1 MSILSDNKVAPDDSI
16 KRIDTCHYISTE
28 VDTILKEDRLRPFL
42 NVQNKFFP
50 IAYHIKKMFKL

>member
-16 KRIDTCHYISTE
+16 KRIDTCHYKSTE

-50 IAYHIKKMFKL
+50 IA